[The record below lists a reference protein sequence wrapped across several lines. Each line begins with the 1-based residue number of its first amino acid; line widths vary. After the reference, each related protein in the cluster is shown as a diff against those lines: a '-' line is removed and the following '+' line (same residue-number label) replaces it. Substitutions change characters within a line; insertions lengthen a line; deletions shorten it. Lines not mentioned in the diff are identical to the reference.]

1 MRVVYFKDTD
11 TMFVEFSAETPAET
25 REIAEDILIEL
36 DEVGKLISM
45 TIEHARN
52 NAGLNEFSFVEKQS
66 EG

>member
-1 MRVVYFKDTD
+1 
-11 TMFVEFSAETPAET
+11 MFVEFSAETPAET